1 MGRKSN
7 KYGTRKVTNMGRKV
21 TNMGR
26 KSNKYG
32 TRKVT
37 NMGRNIL
44 INNSLQSIVIL
55 DTIITIL
62 KGMLL
67 WKN

>member
-1 MGRKSN
+1 
-7 KYGTRKVTNMGRKV
+7 MGRKV

-32 TRKVT
+32 TRKVK

>member
-1 MGRKSN
+1 
-7 KYGTRKVTNMGRKV
+7 
-21 TNMGR
+21 MGR

>member
-1 MGRKSN
+1 
-7 KYGTRKVTNMGRKV
+7 MGRKV

-55 DTIITIL
+55 DKIITIQ

-67 WKN
+67 